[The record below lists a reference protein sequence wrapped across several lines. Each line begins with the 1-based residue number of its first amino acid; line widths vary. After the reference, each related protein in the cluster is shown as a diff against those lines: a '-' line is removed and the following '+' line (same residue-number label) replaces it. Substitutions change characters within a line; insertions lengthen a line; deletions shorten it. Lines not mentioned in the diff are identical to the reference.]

1 MYRALWSV
9 AKLIQG
15 SASVVSGATI
25 YKETTRRWTVFIV
38 LWSTFVY
45 SPVAHSS
52 WNPEGIANKWGAL
65 DFAGG
70 TPVHISSGTSSLAY
84 TLFYRLQLHR
94 YNKRQRASGG
104 AERPSDNWFIREDKE
119 HVPTVVIGTILLWIG
134 WFGFNG
140 GSALGAN
147 MRAVSAIIS
156 THLAACAG
164 GVTGAAIDYV
174 YNQAALQQER
184 IRRQSGGQPPL
195 TQGELEIYRQK
206 FLRRLVISFCNGAV
220 TGMVAVT
227 PAAGYISP
235 YFAPIFGLLG
245 SFCSSYAIRMSRHLF
260 DTLDIFAIHA
270 VSGFV
275 GMLLTGI
282 FARFVQ
288 NTLLFLC

>member
-1 MYRALWSV
+1 M
-9 AKLIQG
+9 
-15 SASVVSGATI
+15 
-25 YKETTRRWTVFIV
+25 
-38 LWSTFVY
+38 
-45 SPVAHSS
+45 AHSS
-52 WNPEGIANKWGAL
+52 WNPEGVANKWGAL

-84 TLFYRLQLHR
+84 TLFYRVQLHR
-94 YNKRQRASGG
+94 YNKRQRTQGKPEKPAQ
-104 AERPSDNWFIREDKE
+104 NWFVKEDKE

-147 MRAVSAIIS
+147 MRAVSAIVS

-174 YNQAALQQER
+174 YNQVTLKQEKYKKEYLA
-184 IRRQSGGQPPL
+184 QPSFTSEQL
-195 TQGELEIYRQK
+195 ELYRQK
-206 FLRRLVISFCNGAV
+206 FLKRLVISFCNGAV
-220 TGMVAVT
+220 AGMVAIT
-227 PAAGYISP
+227 PAAGYVSP

-245 SFCSSYAIRMSRHLF
+245 SFCSSYAIRMSKHLF

-270 VSGFV
+270 IAGFV

-282 FARFVQ
+282 FARYIR
-288 NTLLFLC
+288 NTTLLIPC